1 VPLWSDGRREPFS
14 GGVEYVL
21 ESARAGMRHGS
32 PGRKLQLLSGIPGEQ
47 AVRSAPTDTTDPG
60 ENFMPEMKA
69 PTSGDSASDRRR
81 SHRVNIAMPVLI
93 RGKKGTQPFE
103 EPANTIS
110 VSAHGCMLRVAAPV
124 ARGQE
129 VAIVN
134 TKTAEE
140 LPSTVT
146 FIGQKDSGKTEIG
159 VEFAEPSPLFWR
171 IAFPP
176 EDWDPSER
184 KRSGSPRQ
192 PEKPL
197 PKPPR

>member
-1 VPLWSDGRREPFS
+1 MPDLKPPTAA
-14 GGVEYVL
+14 
-21 ESARAGMRHGS
+21 ESAS
-32 PGRKLQLLSGIPGEQ
+32 E
-47 AVRSAPTDTTDPG
+47 
-60 ENFMPEMKA
+60 
-69 PTSGDSASDRRR
+69 RRR
-81 SHRVNIAMPVLI
+81 SHRVNIAMPVLV
-93 RGKKGTQPFE
+93 RGTKGTQSFE
-103 EPANTIS
+103 EAAQTIS
-110 VSAHGCMLRVAAPV
+110 VSAHGCMVRMANPV

-140 LPSTVT
+140 LPCTVT
-146 FIGQKDSGKTEIG
+146 FIGQKDQGKTEVG

-184 KRSGSPRQ
+184 KRSGTPHQ
-192 PEKPL
+192 PAGSL